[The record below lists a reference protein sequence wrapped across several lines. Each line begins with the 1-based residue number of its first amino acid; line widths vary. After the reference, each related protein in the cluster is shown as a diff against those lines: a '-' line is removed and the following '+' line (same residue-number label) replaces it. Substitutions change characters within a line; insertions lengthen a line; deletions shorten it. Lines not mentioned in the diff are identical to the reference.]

1 MKKSKRKPS
10 MSGMGLEDENLK
22 PGKTKI
28 IKAQLGRVIKDN
40 LSPQERIQLENYKN
54 NLDERRFNKSKQ
66 DQEDAYR
73 KRLQE
78 YQAQREVSRMPRQTM
93 EEPSIMPMDRSPE
106 ETGINMLEEMQM
118 LRPYPKQQMKRG
130 GAMKPTKAQ
139 KKVGKVMGEF
149 KKGELHS
156 GKKGPV
162 VTNPKQA
169 IAIALSEAGKSKMK
183 KRGGGMAMA
192 GMGAALS
199 QGGEVKGVRI
209 AIKGARKA
217 KMY

>member
-1 MKKSKRKPS
+1 
-10 MSGMGLEDENLK
+10 MSTMGLQDEELQ
-22 PGKTKI
+22 PGKEYMES
-28 IKAQLGRVIKDN
+28 
-40 LSPQERIQLENYKN
+40 LSG
-54 NLDERRFNKSKQ
+54 S
-66 DQEDAYR
+66 
-73 KRLQE
+73 
-78 YQAQREVSRMPRQTM
+78 TM
-93 EEPSIMPMDRSPE
+93 SSESEMDRLIYP
-106 ETGINMLEEMQM
+106 NR
-118 LRPYPKQQMKRG
+118 LRNMKRG

-139 KKVGKVMGEF
+139 KKVGKVMREF

>member
-1 MKKSKRKPS
+1 MPKEKKFKMKPMPFYYDEKNPPEPKMEKMPYIEGSIKEPVMKP
-10 MSGMGLEDENLK
+10 MPYYENNDMGLEDESLK
-22 PGKTKI
+22 PGK
-28 IKAQLGRVIKDN
+28 Q
-40 LSPQERIQLENYKN
+40 Y
-54 NLDERRFNKSKQ
+54 
-66 DQEDAYR
+66 
-73 KRLQE
+73 
-78 YQAQREVSRMPRQTM
+78 
-93 EEPSIMPMDRSPE
+93 
-106 ETGINMLEEMQM
+106 
-118 LRPYPKQQMKRG
+118 MKRG

-139 KKVGKVMGEF
+139 AKVSKVMKEF
-149 KKGELHS
+149 KAGKLHS

-162 VTNPKQA
+162 VKNPKQA

>member
-1 MKKSKRKPS
+1 
-10 MSGMGLEDENLK
+10 MSGMGLQDEKLK

-28 IKAQLGRVIKDN
+28 VKAQIGKYLEQDRLRKTRIN
-40 LSPQERIQLENYKN
+40 LSDLKGKN
-54 NLDERRFNKSKQ
+54 LSDREMSIAMDNM
-66 DQEDAYR
+66 
-73 KRLQE
+73 
-78 YQAQREVSRMPRQTM
+78 YQMPRTRSDESYITDADREHM
-93 EEPSIMPMDRSPE
+93 RSMMPMQSSESESSNMPRTRSDEGYITDREGEYIRS
-106 ETGINMLEEMQM
+106 MM
-118 LRPYPKQQMKRG
+118 PKSQMKRG

-139 KKVGKVMGEF
+139 AKVKKVMGEF
-149 KKGELHS
+149 KRGELHS
-156 GKKGPV
+156 GGKKGPV
-162 VTNPKQA
+162 VKNPKQA

>member
-1 MKKSKRKPS
+1 MKKKLKVPKAALGGFFKRRPVMQPRGGPLQTAGPLGGPPQMVPGPDGTPIRNPIFGLIS
-10 MSGMGLEDENLK
+10 PIRPPINVSSANSTPVGVRGGMGPLPNNLGATQQ
-22 PGKTKI
+22 PGK
-28 IKAQLGRVIKDN
+28 QYG
-40 LSPQERIQLENYKN
+40 
-54 NLDERRFNKSKQ
+54 
-66 DQEDAYR
+66 
-73 KRLQE
+73 
-78 YQAQREVSRMPRQTM
+78 
-93 EEPSIMPMDRSPE
+93 
-106 ETGINMLEEMQM
+106 
-118 LRPYPKQQMKRG
+118 MKRG

-139 KKVGKVMGEF
+139 KKVGKVMREF